1 MRTGENIF
9 KRKDGRWEA
18 RYHKGRDAS
27 GKLLY
32 GFCYGKTYSEAK
44 ARMEEAKKA
53 APAWTP
59 SSKATSRRPLHDY
72 CDEWLRINQPR
83 LHASTYV
90 KYQSVLEKYIKPQL
104 GGFYPDELTSRI
116 ISDFSQKL
124 LYEKMLSPKTVK
136 DILLI
141 LHSVL
146 EYTQKNYSGRM
157 NAIEI
162 IYPKNEQGK
171 IRVLSIQE
179 QKILTEYLLTNMDL
193 CKFGVVLSLWTGL
206 RIGEICALRCS
217 NISLR
222 DKSIQIESTI
232 QRLKNL
238 SPDAKTKASV
248 MLGPPKSPASVRTIP
263 LTNQTLDLCQKMLPD
278 REDAF
283 ILSGTPHYMEPRVL
297 QFRFQKYV
305 DDCNLKDVH
314 FHTLRHTFATRCI
327 EAGVDVK
334 SLSEILGHANAT
346 ITINRYVHCSMDMKR
361 KNLDKLDLLNLE

>member
-27 GKLLY
+27 GKLQY

-44 ARMEEAKKA
+44 ARVEEAKRVA
-53 APAWTP
+53 ALWAP
-59 SSKATSRRPLHDY
+59 SDKTNLRLPFCSF
-72 CDEWLRINQPR
+72 CDEWLKINQPQLR
-83 LHASTYV
+83 TSTYV
-90 KYQSVLEKYIKPQL
+90 KYQSILEKYIKPQM
-104 GGFYPDELTSRI
+104 GGFYPNELTSRI
-116 ISDFSQKL
+116 VSDFSQRL
-124 LYEKMLSPKTVK
+124 IYEKMLSPKTVK

-141 LHSVL
+141 FHSVW
-146 EYTQKNYSGRM
+146 EYTQKNYSGQM
-157 NAIEI
+157 STIEI
-162 IYPKNEQGK
+162 IYPKNEQVEP
-171 IRVLSIQE
+171 RVLSIQE
-179 QKILTEYLLTNMDL
+179 QKILTEYLLINMDL
-193 CKFGVVLSLWTGL
+193 CKFGVLLSLWTGL

-222 DKSIQIESTI
+222 DKSIRIKSTI

-238 SPDAKTKASV
+238 FPNANAKTSV
-248 MLGPPKSPASVRTIP
+248 MLGSPKSPASVRIIP
-263 LTNQTLDLCQKMLPD
+263 LTNQTLSLCQEMIPD
-278 REDAF
+278 RENAF
-283 ILSGTPHYMEPRVL
+283 ILTGTPRCMEPRTL

-305 DDCNLKDVH
+305 DDCHLKGVH

-334 SLSEILGHANAT
+334 SLSEILGHANTT

-361 KNLDKLDLLNLE
+361 KNLDRLDLLNLE

>member
-44 ARMEEAKKA
+44 ARMEEAKKS
-53 APAWTP
+53 APSWMP
-59 SSKATSRRPLHDY
+59 SAKANLRLPFYSF
-72 CDEWLRINQPR
+72 CDEWLRINHPR
-83 LHASTYV
+83 LHTSTYV

-124 LYEKMLSPKTVK
+124 LYEKRLSPKTVK

-238 SPDAKTKASV
+238 SPDAKTKTSV

-283 ILSGTPHYMEPRVL
+283 ILSGTLHY
-297 QFRFQKYV
+297 
-305 DDCNLKDVH
+305 
-314 FHTLRHTFATRCI
+314 I
-327 EAGVDVK
+327 
-334 SLSEILGHANAT
+334 
-346 ITINRYVHCSMDMKR
+346 
-361 KNLDKLDLLNLE
+361 

>member
-44 ARMEEAKKA
+44 ARMEEAKKS
-53 APAWTP
+53 APSWMP
-59 SSKATSRRPLHDY
+59 SAKANLRLPFYSF
-72 CDEWLRINQPR
+72 CDEWLRINHPR
-83 LHASTYV
+83 LHTSTYV
-90 KYQSVLEKYIKPQL
+90 KYQSVLEKYIKPKL

-124 LYEKMLSPKTVK
+124 LYEKRLSPKTVK

-238 SPDAKTKASV
+238 SPDAKTKTSV